1 MENDPT
7 VNLRRTALILAAQEC
22 TQSPM
27 DTLKKYKLINGHQK
41 KKGNQQ
47 RAGVRKRGSQLENRE
62 GQKEAHGADEG
73 RLEV

>member
-1 MENDPT
+1 MHSKPHGYF
-7 VNLRRTALILAAQEC
+7 
-22 TQSPM
+22 
-27 DTLKKYKLINGHQK
+27 KKVQVDKWPPE